1 VPDDGGEAEDEPIN
15 GVDLLLDLECSLV
28 DATGWALRDI
38 DETDIESLIPFIFR
52 YPIWKRE
59 QGSPQA
65 RERKLYADDVNW
77 L

>member
-1 VPDDGGEAEDEPIN
+1 VPEDGGDDEEIN

-52 YPIWKRE
+52 YPQWQRE
-59 QGSPQA
+59 RRSPGA
-65 RERKLYADDVNW
+65 RERKLCADDVEW